1 MVTSICI
8 CHSLLQLPFYIEDK
22 IHGFC
27 ECSGAEQ
34 QSVDS
39 QLDLAGGERLILH
52 DDRAAGGQ
60 DHDVQVLLLVMGFL
74 VPLSHHLRVMGR
86 NEGHLHVV
94 PPLGLPLQQRVQNRL
109 AGLLGRLVVA
119 TDHIVG

>member
-1 MVTSICI
+1 M
-8 CHSLLQLPFYIEDK
+8 
-22 IHGFC
+22 
-27 ECSGAEQ
+27 
-34 QSVDS
+34 DS